1 MLQWLIYTLLIHG
14 CGPHGPSPSPRFLKE
29 LAHVFYEGLRQNVK
43 PMDGIDHV
51 LFPSN
56 PATADNVVLYIFVV
70 LFALWT
76 ACSIICV
83 VMLLFINCCQKSNN
97 IFSVLF
103 ILFQLITLL
112 NKPKSDQPNRGISC
126 WQSINVHVSKTITN
140 MSQVNNEGLRER
152 ERWFYQ

>member
-1 MLQWLIYTLLIHG
+1 MDNFGYLHVTVTHLHTSNPWLRSTWTKPITQV
-14 CGPHGPSPSPRFLKE
+14 SERV
-29 LAHVFYEGLRQNVK
+29 AHVFYEGLRQNVK

-97 IFSVLF
+97 IFYVLF

-112 NKPKSDQPNRGISC
+112 NKPKSDQPNREISC
-126 WQSINVHVSKTITN
+126 
-140 MSQVNNEGLRER
+140 
-152 ERWFYQ
+152 

>member
-1 MLQWLIYTLLIHG
+1 M
-14 CGPHGPSPSPRFLKE
+14 
-29 LAHVFYEGLRQNVK
+29 K

-56 PATADNVVLYIFVV
+56 PATADNVVLYIYVV

-112 NKPKSDQPNRGISC
+112 NRPKSDQPNRGIVGLEC
-126 WQSINVHVSKTITN
+126 GK
-140 MSQVNNEGLRER
+140 MSTLYCLDLIRTHL
-152 ERWFYQ
+152 